1 MVERA
6 AISVREDP
14 VRLLT
19 NLHFTEEEE
28 NTQCLASGKGVVGNA
43 ASGGARDLLLLEDLV
58 RVQGLLV

>member
-19 NLHFTEEEE
+19 KLHFTEEEE
-28 NTQCLASGKGVVGNA
+28 NTTL
-43 ASGGARDLLLLEDLV
+43 
-58 RVQGLLV
+58 